1 MNIYVLNNF
10 PNHSS
15 TQKLVETGKKR
26 GHKVSVLEY
35 DNLYLYLS
43 ESTTGHDRIYNNETR
58 LQIKDIDAVIS
69 RMGNN
74 LDYGLAVL
82 EHLQNNMKIYCTSS
96 ADGLRIAA
104 DKFLTSQKLSQAK
117 VQVPKTVFAYKPKN
131 PDFLVDKVGGLPCIA
146 KTIKG
151 SQGVGVMILESK
163 LQTNTTLEAMYK
175 SDMQLQ
181 LQQFLEAGAKDIRVI
196 VVDNQIVGAMERTAN
211 KGDFRANLSKGG
223 EGKSIELT
231 QDEKDMAIK
240 AAQAVGLGS
249 FAGVDLL
256 RANDKTYCIEVNG
269 NPGDKFIEITGINF
283 YENLF
288 DMIEKA
294 KGFETPQTEQAKTL
308 LKGYSFTG
316 KTGTF
321 MSRGGNEQKIFIYQ
335 NASGKTRA
343 LHNNGDTVYDYSETS
358 KQINILNP

>member
-1 MNIYVLNNF
+1 MKIYVLNNY
-10 PNHSS
+10 PNSNP
-15 TQKLVETGKKR
+15 TKRLLETGKKR
-26 GHKVSVLEY
+26 GHEVIVLEY
-35 DNLYLYLS
+35 NNLYLHLS
-43 ESTTGHDRIYNNETR
+43 DSTGGHDRIYSNETR
-58 LQIKDIDAVIS
+58 LAVKDIDAVIS

-74 LDYGLAVL
+74 LDYGLYVL

-96 ADGLRIAA
+96 ADGLRVAS
-104 DKFLTSQKLSQAK
+104 DKFLTSQKLSQHK
-117 VQVPKTVFAYKPKN
+117 IQIPKTVFAYKPQN

-175 SDMQLQ
+175 CDMQLQ
-181 LQQFLEAGAKDIRVI
+181 LQQFLDAMAKDIRVI
-196 VVDNQIVGAMERTAN
+196 VVDNEVVGAMERTAN

-231 QDEKDMAIK
+231 QSEKDMAIK

-269 NPGDKFIEITGINF
+269 NPGDKFIDITGINF

-288 DMIEKA
+288 AMIEK
-294 KGFETPQTEQAKTL
+294 Q
-308 LKGYSFTG
+308 TG
-316 KTGTF
+316 KTTAKTEND
-321 MSRGGNEQKIFIYQ
+321 SKKSVQDTPKTELINRYIDV
-335 NASGKTRA
+335 NAAHNKTLQAYMGK
-343 LHNNGDTVYDYSETS
+343 LGI
-358 KQINILNP
+358 K